1 MIKIYSPKISEDL
14 IPIIYQKAKKKKVS
28 MTKYVDKL
36 IRTQIIKEENKD
48 VYKMSNRV

>member
-36 IRTQIIKEENKD
+36 IKKQIIKEETNEKA
-48 VYKMSNRV
+48 KLL

>member
-14 IPIIYQKAKKKKVS
+14 IPIIYQKVKKKKVS

-36 IRTQIIKEENKD
+36 LRPQVIKEEKNEKA
-48 VYKMSNRV
+48 KLL